1 MAKSSVIG
9 AIRRTLRLATDQR
22 VLSTPVIVA
31 CGVLTVLLHLAPNG
45 ATVEGSIWVRIAVA
59 SVAYLP
65 GLGLIAVFVK
75 LTRNLKSDSW
85 RITLMLFSFFA
96 AGALRGLVLSLS
108 FFYLGMADSLH
119 LDFRIPASALPF
131 GLAIA
136 VATYAVVALDQSRSR
151 ISSLRALERELEAAV
166 AESNQSNS
174 ALRER
179 TLAGIEEDIRGR
191 MAPLQE
197 ISAST
202 SAEQLRSLA
211 ADVVRPLSHALSE
224 RVPRWQASPGE
235 LSKIRWRDIFNQLKP
250 ELSLQPGLLTG
261 LSLGAAVTAFLFFF
275 GFELAVPMLICSA
288 VAIYFATRGMN
299 QIAIRLGPIPSLAAR
314 ALLMTGMLIA
324 ISLPAGL
331 VNALITLHTADPTFA
346 LRAGVI
352 VIPLFGWFIAL
363 GGAAQRE
370 TARIEGDI
378 SRKIDQLTW
387 LRARLN
393 LINWVEQG
401 ELARVLHGPV
411 QSAISKGVIRLKS
424 ADELSAPKILME
436 VKTDIADALSLGSR
450 WSESARPFEE
460 LLSDL
465 SITWSGICKIDISV
479 SPRASSV
486 LTADAAAG
494 TLAWD
499 VVHEACNNAVQHG
512 KANWIS
518 VRVTDP
524 HQESINIEILDNG
537 SEYQDAARPGF
548 GTNMIENCA
557 ISWGRHRVDGLTQLQ
572 AELPIVP

>member
-1 MAKSSVIG
+1 
-9 AIRRTLRLATDQR
+9 LATDQR